1 MSKVRTQIYLTEK
14 QHQMLSNL
22 SNRIKRPIAAVVREA
37 IDEYLSK
44 ISSREPID
52 PLSQI
57 IALGEGDSA
66 MGSVTHDEEIYHD

>member
-1 MSKVRTQIYLTEK
+1 MSKVRTQIYITEK

-22 SNRIKRPIAAVVREA
+22 SNRIKRPVAAMVREA

-44 ISSREPID
+44 VSSRESIN

-57 IALGEGDSA
+57 IALGESDSA
-66 MGSVTHDEEIYHD
+66 LGSVRHDEEIYDD

>member
-1 MSKVRTQIYLTEK
+1 MSKVRTQIYITEK

-22 SNRIKRPIAAVVREA
+22 SNRIKRPVAAMVREA

-44 ISSREPID
+44 VSSRESIN

-57 IALGEGDSA
+57 IALGESDSA
-66 MGSVTHDEEIYHD
+66 LGSVKHDGEIYDD